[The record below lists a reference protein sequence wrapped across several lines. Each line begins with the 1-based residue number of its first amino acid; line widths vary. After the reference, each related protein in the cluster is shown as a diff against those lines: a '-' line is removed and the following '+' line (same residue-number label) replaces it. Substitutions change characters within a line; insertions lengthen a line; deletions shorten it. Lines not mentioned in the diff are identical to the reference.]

1 MENAPHP
8 EDSGDSSREDP
19 LVRAGVQS
27 PPAFGTAGKYMG
39 LGVQFAGSIL
49 VFLWLG
55 QWLDRKFETGVLFV
69 LIGVFVGAG
78 AAFYSMYRN
87 LMADQ
92 RRDEAATA
100 AKKRADAER
109 KQER

>member
-1 MENAPHP
+1 MENAPRP
-8 EDSGDSSREDP
+8 EGPGESPPEDP

-27 PPAFGTAGKYMG
+27 PPAFTTAGKYMG
-39 LGVQFAGSIL
+39 LGIQFAGSIL

-55 QWLDRKFETGVLFV
+55 QWVDRKLGTGGLFV

-92 RRDEAATA
+92 RRDEAVAA

-109 KQER
+109 KQGR